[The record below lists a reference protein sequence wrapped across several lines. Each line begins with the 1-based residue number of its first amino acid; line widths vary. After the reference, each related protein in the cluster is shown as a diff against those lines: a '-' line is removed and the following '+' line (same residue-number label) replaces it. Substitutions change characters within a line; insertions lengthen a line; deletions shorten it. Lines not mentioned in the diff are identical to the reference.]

1 MTRLRLRPRLQHPSS
16 ANRWASLAGAMSLLV
31 AGCSAASES
40 GMPDCP
46 GVGAPRVLLDKQ
58 GPLES
63 IAFDTSGRLL
73 FTNMTQKALMRMDL
87 PGAVPVTAAAGLAS
101 PGGIAVVNEHEAY
114 VGTGNSVNGLIPSLG
129 MAGIAH
135 VDLDTGAVKPFAA
148 GLSMANGMVRAK
160 DGTFYASDDLAK
172 SLDRVLPDGTVQ
184 RGWLPL
190 NSNGLALSL
199 DQKTLYVNQL
209 MPAKVFAVDRE
220 TGAITLVVEAPPAR
234 KWTWLDGL
242 DIDNQ
247 GRLYVVAYF
256 GGEVWRVEPRTGQMC
271 VAAKGLSLPS
281 AVAVGHAGH
290 GFTPTSIYIST
301 HSGRLH
307 EVTNAVP

>member
-1 MTRLRLRPRLQHPSS
+1 MTHLRFRLRHLRS
-16 ANRWASLAGAMSLLV
+16 ANWWANAVGVMSLFV
-31 AGCSAASES
+31 GGCSAASES
-40 GMPDCP
+40 GIPDCP

-87 PGAVPVTAAAGLAS
+87 PGATPVTVATGLS
-101 PGGIAVVNEHEAY
+101 GPGGIAVVNEHEAY
-114 VGTGNSVNGLIPSLG
+114 VGTGNGVNGLIPALG
-129 MAGIAH
+129 LAGIAH
-135 VDLDTGAVKPFAA
+135 VDLDTGAVKPYAA
-148 GLSMANGMVRAK
+148 GLSMSNGMVRAN

-184 RGWLPL
+184 RGWLRL
-190 NSNGLALSL
+190 NSNGMALSL

-209 MPAKVFAVDRE
+209 TPAKVFAVDRA
-220 TGAITLVVEAPPAR
+220 TGAISLVVEAPPAR

-242 DIDNQ
+242 DIDSQ

-256 GGEVWRVEPRTGQMC
+256 GGEVWRVEPKTGQMC

-290 GFTPTSIYIST
+290 GYAPTSIYITT
-301 HSGRLH
+301 HSGRVH